1 MSLLKVANLV
11 AGLRNGA
18 HIVDDISFDIS
29 AGETF
34 ALLGESGCGKS
45 MTALSLMRLLPDG
58 VANAGGVAQMEGV
71 SLFDLRER
79 EMREVRGGT
88 MAMIF
93 QEPGLSLNPVMTVG
107 QQIAEVLALH
117 QKQPPPSIPDRATS
131 HSTKPAS
138 GQVAGYPPVGEGSK
152 ALLPPGEGLHPQGAG
167 RGCKA
172 DKTATTTLGRGKGSI
187 EQRCIELLDQVGI
200 PDAAR
205 RVDEYPFQ
213 LSGGMK
219 QRVMIAMALAGN
231 PKLLIADEP
240 TTALDVTIQAQVLQ
254 LLRDTQDKTGMS
266 MLLITHD
273 LGVVAETAHRVG
285 VMYAGQIVEQA
296 TREQLFTQ
304 PLHPYTQKLFAAM
317 PSAARAGQP
326 LAAIPGNVPSL
337 GSITQGCRFT
347 ARCDKAWALC
357 SEQTPEWTVVTEGQG
372 VRCHLY
378 GETGNVKCET
388 KGQSG
393 ASVERHVLPFTF
405 HLSHDASHDSLLKV
419 SDLRVHFPIRKGILQ
434 RVVGQVKAV
443 DGVSLSIP
451 QGRTLALVGESGCGK
466 TTLGKALL
474 QLIPPTAGSVQFNG
488 HELVGS
494 HASCAAMQM
503 VFQDPYASLNPK
515 MRVAEILEEGMSAL
529 NIGGNSAER
538 QLHIDGLLEK
548 CGLARDSKWRYPHE
562 FSGGQRQRIA
572 IARALAVSPKLLIC
586 DEPTSA
592 LDVSVQAQILNLLK
606 SLQQE
611 LELSYL
617 FITHNLAVV
626 EYLAHEVCVMYLGRI
641 VERGTTAEVMHSPK
655 HPYTQALLSAV
666 PRIDGAGRAFIKL
679 EGELPS
685 PANPPPGCHFAPRCA
700 HATAH
705 CRETYPEERNIA
717 ATHTVHCHLYR

>member
-1 MSLLKVANLV
+1 MSLIRVENLITR
-11 AGLRNGA
+11 LRNGA
-18 HIVDDISFDIS
+18 HIVDDISFDIA

-58 VANAGGVAQMEGV
+58 VVHAGGKVQLSGAEL
-71 SLFDLRER
+71 SDLPEH
-79 EMREVRGGT
+79 EMRDVRGGK

-107 QQIAEVLALH
+107 KQIAEVLALH
-117 QKQPPPSIPDRATS
+117 CGSGGVA
-131 HSTKPAS
+131 AS
-138 GQVAGYPPVGEGSK
+138 S
-152 ALLPPGEGLHPQGAG
+152 
-167 RGCKA
+167 
-172 DKTATTTLGRGKGSI
+172 
-187 EQRCIELLDQVGI
+187 RCVELLDQVGI

-205 RVDEYPFQ
+205 RLDDYPFQ
-213 LSGGMK
+213 FSGGMK

-254 LLRDTQDKTGMS
+254 LLRETQSRSGMA

-285 VMYAGQIVEQA
+285 VMYAGQIIEQA
-296 TREQLFTQ
+296 SREQLFAQ
-304 PLHPYTQKLFAAM
+304 PLHPYTRKLFAAL
-317 PSAARAGQP
+317 PGATRAGQS
-326 LAAIPGNVPSL
+326 LSAIPGSVPPL
-337 GSITQGCRFT
+337 GSIQHGCRFA
-347 ARCDKAWALC
+347 ARCDQAWALC
-357 SEQTPEWTVVTEGQG
+357 REQTPEWVVMEDGQG

-378 GETGNVKCET
+378 SSTERRVMSSEPPFLQAKLAEERNSTLHT
-388 KGQSG
+388 QHS
-393 ASVERHVLPFTF
+393 ALLQVENLQ
-405 HLSHDASHDSLLKV
+405 
-419 SDLRVHFPIRKGILQ
+419 VHFSIRKGLLQ
-434 RVVGQVKAV
+434 RTVGQVKAV
-443 DGVSLSIP
+443 DGVSLSIA

-474 QLIPPTAGSVQFNG
+474 RLIPATAGSVQFAG
-488 HELVGS
+488 RELIGS
-494 HASCAAMQM
+494 PGSRTAMQM

-515 MRVAEILEEGMSAL
+515 MRVAEILEEGMVAL
-529 NIGGNSAER
+529 NIGGNSTAR
-538 QLHIDGLLEK
+538 QVQVDGLLDQ
-548 CGLARDSKWRYPHE
+548 CGLARESKWRYPHE

-611 LELSYL
+611 LGLSYL

-641 VERGTTAEVMHSPK
+641 VERGTTEEVMRSPK

-666 PRIDGAGRAFIKL
+666 PRIDGTGKKFIKL
-679 EGELPS
+679 EGDLPS
-685 PANPPPGCHFAPRCA
+685 PANPPSGCHFAPRCSQA
-700 HATAH
+700 FAA
-705 CRETYPEERNIA
+705 CASYPDVTNVS
-717 ATHTVHCHLYR
+717 ATHSVRCHLYQSA